1 MIRHNNI
8 TPPGM
13 TVPFHVPYIAGAVY
27 NPGVPINSPG
37 VPYAGPQMHFRPV
50 PWPQMVPTFGNLS
63 SNPGIARMRAAPPV
77 VNRYG
82 PLPFNVMFLGGVLQK
97 T

>member
-1 MIRHNNI
+1 MIRHNCL
-8 TPPGM
+8 TPAGM
-13 TVPFHVPYIAGAVY
+13 TVPFHVPNIHGTRY
-27 NPGVPINSPG
+27 NPGNPVNSPG
-37 VPYAGPQMHFRPV
+37 EPYAGPQMGFQLV
-50 PWPQMVPTFGNLS
+50 GWPQMVQTFGNLS
-63 SNPGIARMRAAPPV
+63 SNPGIPRMRAAPPV